1 MSTPSVDPAE
11 ASNEAVDTLTL
22 RVKEAL
28 IRALLLTDITPADL
42 ADDAPLWAEGG
53 MRLDSV
59 DAIELAVELERALGV
74 RMPDGE
80 ETREI
85 YASIGSIVAYLR
97 AQGAR

>member
-1 MSTPSVDPAE
+1 MSPTAVDPADE
-11 ASNEAVDTLTL
+11 APDTLTL
-22 RVKEAL
+22 KVKDAL

-42 ADDAPLWAEGG
+42 ADDAPLWADGG
-53 MRLDSV
+53 MKLDSV
-59 DAIELAVELERALGV
+59 DAIELAVELERTLGV